1 MRILAFALCLAAGC
15 SMDLGHGKI
24 SPVVVERQVDLSRI
38 PTVAVESAAQFSM
51 TDSADLLSA
60 ADSAKYDQKY
70 GSEVDAVEE
79 VQLELTQAVIKDA
92 FGRPITDASFTVT
105 LADVPLVV
113 GQPVEL
119 PGPITTQ
126 FKAAVRAHE
135 ALTLPLA
142 LELSLP
148 ADEAHQRLTARA
160 VVQPIVTVNALDA
173 IH

>member
-1 MRILAFALCLAAGC
+1 MRLVAFALCLAAGC

-38 PTVAVESAAQFSM
+38 PTVAATDAAQFSM

-60 ADSAKYDQKY
+60 ADSAKYDKKY

-79 VQLELTQAVIKDA
+79 VQLQLTEAVVHDA
-92 FGRPITDASFTVT
+92 AGAPVADASFTVA

-119 PGPITTQ
+119 PGAITAE

-142 LELSLP
+142 ITLTLP
-148 ADEAHQRLTARA
+148 EDEADQRLTARA
-160 VVQPIVTVNALDA
+160 VVQPIVTVNAIDA